1 MTWYDMKTAFVGY
14 FRLDTG
20 CISEQFQKFLLIFGD
35 TGVDASSHWYEK
47 HAGSKN
53 SVTVLMK

>member
-1 MTWYDMKTAFVGY
+1 MKTAFVGY

-35 TGVDASSHWYEK
+35 TGVAASSHWYEK
-47 HAGSKN
+47 HAGSKK
-53 SVTVLMK
+53 SVTVPMK

>member
-1 MTWYDMKTAFVGY
+1 MKTAFVGY

-35 TGVDASSHWYEK
+35 IGVDASSHWYEK